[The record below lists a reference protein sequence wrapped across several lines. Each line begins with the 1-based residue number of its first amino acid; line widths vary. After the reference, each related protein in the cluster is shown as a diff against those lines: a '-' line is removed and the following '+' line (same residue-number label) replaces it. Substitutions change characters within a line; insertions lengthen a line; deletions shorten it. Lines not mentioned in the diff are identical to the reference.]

1 MHTFHTPCGELTIT
15 MQDVKMILCLSLSGH
30 PVTEVVDESTWVD
43 LVEQFCG
50 RRPSDA
56 EVKGTK

>member
-1 MHTFHTPCGELTIT
+1 MTVT
-15 MQDVKMILCLSLSGH
+15 MQDVKMILCLSLAGH
-30 PVTEVVDESTWVD
+30 PVTGVVDESDWVQ

-50 RRPSDA
+50 RRPSEA